1 MQAHEAWNFKDT
13 AMNSF
18 PSFLTL
24 VAVLTAFSALG
35 PVARAQ
41 PVGGTGF
48 SEASAVAAIVKVPR
62 PWYAPRWLVARKMRD
77 TIDEYGSLPGLGF
90 KAYSFARAD
99 GHYGG
104 IYLWKDLAS
113 ARAWFSPAW
122 FSRVER
128 ERGAPGQVRF
138 FEVLAVLDNTPGG
151 TGFDKDSPAVST
163 LVEVPVADGQSR
175 QQVAARLLQSA
186 AADRAV
192 AGLMRRYFIVSDQGT
207 FGAISLWK
215 DEASARAALDAAWSD
230 RMLRES
236 GRAPQVE
243 WFDTPILLP
252 SRVSGNRLP
261 DGMLVGR

>member
-1 MQAHEAWNFKDT
+1 MKPFRT
-13 AMNSF
+13 L
-18 PSFLTL
+18 LTS

-41 PVGGTGF
+41 PVGGPGF
-48 SEASAVAAIVKVPR
+48 SDGSAVAAIVKVPR
-62 PWYAPRWLVARKMRD
+62 PWYAPKLLVASKMRD
-77 TIDEYGSLPGLGF
+77 TVDEYGSLTGLNF

-122 FSRVER
+122 FSRVVR

-138 FEVLAVLDNTPGG
+138 FEVLAVLDNTPGA
-151 TGFDKDSPAVST
+151 TAFDKDSTAVST
-163 LVEVPVADGQSR
+163 LVEMPVADGQSR
-175 QQVAARLLQSA
+175 QQLAARLLQSVP
-186 AADRAV
+186 ADQAV
-192 AGLMRRYFIVSDQGT
+192 AGLLRRYFIVSDQGT
-207 FGAISLWK
+207 FGTISLWK

-230 RMLRES
+230 RVLRES
-236 GRAPQVE
+236 GRAPQIE

-252 SRVSGNRLP
+252 SRVPGNRLP
-261 DGMLVGR
+261 DGILVRR

>member
-1 MQAHEAWNFKDT
+1 
-13 AMNSF
+13 MNSF
-18 PSFLTL
+18 RALLTL
-24 VAVLTAFSALG
+24 VAVLAAFSALG
-35 PVARAQ
+35 PVALAQ
-41 PVGGTGF
+41 PVGGAGF
-48 SEASAVAAIVKVPR
+48 SQASAVAAIVKVPR
-62 PWYAPRWLVARKMRD
+62 PWYAPRLLVASKMRD
-77 TIDEYGSLPGLGF
+77 SIDEYGSLPGLSF

-138 FEVLAVLDNTPGG
+138 FEVLSVLDNTSGG

-175 QQVAARLLQSA
+175 QQVSARLLQSA
-186 AADRAV
+186 SADQAI
-192 AGLMRRYFIVSDQGT
+192 AGLMRRYFIVSDHGT
-207 FGAISLWK
+207 FGTISLWK
-215 DEASARAALDAAWSD
+215 DEASARSALDGAWSE

-252 SRVSGNRLP
+252 SRVPGNRLP
-261 DGMLVGR
+261 DGMMMRR